1 MNNYFPCYFLGK
13 NGCEKRTS
21 PQTSDG
27 QKTQEAT
34 DDEAEA
40 EDFGSVLEKRRVAW
54 QGGGGDIR
62 QSINDAINQCDF
74 SEPEDNEDE
83 DWIHTD

>member
-1 MNNYFPCYFLGK
+1 MVMK
-13 NGCEKRTS
+13 KRTS

-27 QKTQEAT
+27 QKTKEAT
-34 DDEAEA
+34 DVEAEA
-40 EDFGSVLEKRRVAW
+40 EDFGSVLEKRRAAW
-54 QGGGGDIR
+54 QGGGGDIG

-74 SEPEDNEDE
+74 SEPEDNEDDG